1 MDAPALPPWLPQRPL
16 RILSVSTMFP
26 SEALPVHAVFV
37 RHRLLALARLAD
49 VRVISPVPDFPL
61 VARFVDKYAP
71 RRRIPAEEVHARGG
85 VRLHAAYPRFFSVPA
100 VAKPIEGFT
109 LARRLTVELDRL
121 ERVSGWV
128 PDVLDAHLA
137 FPDGFAAALVAA
149 RRNLPVTIT
158 LRGHDI
164 NDLDRYPVRW
174 RQVRYALGHATRI
187 FGVCRAL
194 IDGAIAA
201 GAAPE
206 RAAVL
211 ANGVDPGLFHPLTKA
226 EARAAL
232 GLPLDRRLILSVG
245 HMVERK
251 GFRLLVEAL
260 AHLHRAGQ
268 TDLVLVLAGA
278 GGEEGDDTPHIR
290 ARAAELGMT
299 DHVRFVGAVPNDQLH
314 RWYSAADV
322 FALASEKEGWPNVL
336 FESLAC
342 GTPPVATRVWGTP
355 ECLHRPEYGVLVAE
369 RTGEGLAAGLREA
382 LSREWDADLLVRYA
396 RANTWAD
403 VGRRFH
409 TELVRAIGHHR
420 GRSLESLEAELG
432 PVPAGPNPPAEPD
445 R

>member
-49 VRVISPVPDFPL
+49 VRVLSPVPDFPL
-61 VARFVDKYAP
+61 VARFVEKYAP
-71 RRRIPAEEVHARGG
+71 RLRIPTEQVHARGG
-85 VRLHAAYPRFFSVPA
+85 AHLHATYPRFFSVPA
-100 VAKPIEGFT
+100 VAKPVEGFS
-109 LARRLTVELDRL
+109 LARRLGLELDRL
-121 ERVSGWV
+121 ERSAGWV

-137 FPDGFAAALVAA
+137 FPDGFAAVLVAA
-149 RRNLPVTIT
+149 RRGLPVTVT

-164 NDLDRYPVRW
+164 NDLDRFPIRW
-174 RQVRYALGHATRI
+174 RQVKYALGHATRV

-201 GAAPE
+201 GAPPE
-206 RAAVL
+206 RTAVL
-211 ANGVDPGLFHPLTKA
+211 ANGVDPGLFHPLPKA
-226 EARAAL
+226 EARRAT
-232 GLPLDRRLILSVG
+232 GLPLDRRVILSVG

-251 GFRLLVEAL
+251 GFRLLVDAL
-260 AHLHRAGQ
+260 ARLHRDGQ
-268 TDLVLVLAGA
+268 TDLMLVLAGA
-278 GGEEGDDTPHIR
+278 GGEEGDDTPNIK
-290 ARAAELGMT
+290 ARAAAAGVAE
-299 DHVRFVGAVPNDQLH
+299 HVRFVGAVPNDQLH
-314 RWYSAADV
+314 RWYAAADV

-336 FESLAC
+336 FEALAC

-355 ECLHRPEYGVLVAE
+355 ECLHRPDFGVLVDE
-369 RTGEGLAAGLREA
+369 RSGEGLAAGLREA
-382 LSREWDADLLVRYA
+382 LQRAWDADLLVRYA

-420 GRSLESLEAELG
+420 GHTLDALAADLG
-432 PVPAGPNPPAEPD
+432 PVPVGPNAPQEPV